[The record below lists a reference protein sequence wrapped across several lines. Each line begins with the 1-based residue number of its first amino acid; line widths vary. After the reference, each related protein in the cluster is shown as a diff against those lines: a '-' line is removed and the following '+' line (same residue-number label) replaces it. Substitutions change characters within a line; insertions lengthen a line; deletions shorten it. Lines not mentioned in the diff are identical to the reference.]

1 MIFIINLWWPFS
13 FGYLSNSVDK
23 NIRLSNTHKYVETL
37 VFNVKLISCRTS
49 EKIVKILQK

>member
-1 MIFIINLWWPFS
+1 MFQQVVLKK
-13 FGYLSNSVDK
+13 GYLSNSVDK

>member
-1 MIFIINLWWPFS
+1 MGFFQNKK
-13 FGYLSNSVDK
+13 NDK
-23 NIRLSNTHKYVETL
+23 KDIELDNAHKYVETL